1 MQNSLK
7 RSLNSS
13 TGLLLLILLLIFLST
28 PVWAAAPAPERTV
41 LTLELL
47 QERINSPIQSEG
59 IPTIDLQQMIVDLTS
74 ENAEFRDQFYQQLQ
88 TQLNRSQIPLGLDL
102 SDSLIQGEFS
112 ASRLGLST
120 PLSPGNLSSLLSP
133 MEQEQLESDQRF
145 FPLPGEQIPSVTV
158 LRGPLKIEHSRL
170 GGIVNFAN
178 TFFLQGLE
186 ASEAIFIQ
194 PGNWSHT
201 RFGRFANFSGA
212 IFGQEINFSQSTFFN
227 KVRFSQTQFRGLA
240 NFAGTTFYN
249 TANFSQAEFE
259 ALANFNHTQWL
270 QDADFR
276 AVNWHERSL
285 WSNNS
290 FFKSLLI
297 TDATWEKSTT
307 FRGSKFQ
314 QPVLLNNVSLFDQI
328 DFSNTSFAPQSYL
341 NVAGLSF
348 GSEQAKIVGDTG
360 EIGRLLYVPT
370 LTGNEDVLHN
380 LVFNFR
386 GQQQIIDANRLE
398 YVTEYLRLQQLHH
411 CLLGKESNS
420 CLSRRWVTNALHWLG
435 LSLILLL
442 SADGTSFGLIFGVGM
457 VAIAYFG
464 LLFWLLDRWR
474 RRYPQPIMP
483 TYLETVYMLGSF
495 AFISC
500 IGIITIFSTSEQPGL
515 TLLCLGI
522 ILLPMPLLLLWQ
534 LYQQGRYHNLIDV
547 TYFVEDGGVRQLQL
561 LIARLPIIPRFPFF
575 RDRYLPILWERHWN
589 WLNYYDFSLNNF
601 LKFGF
606 NDIRLRDQHLPG
618 IITTLVW
625 YQWSLGI
632 LYIALL
638 LWTLSRTIPGL
649 NLLIY
654 LK

>member
-59 IPTIDLQQMIVDLTS
+59 ILTIDLQQMIVDLTS

-290 FFKSLLI
+290 FFKSLLL

-398 YVTEYLRLQQLHH
+398 YVTEYLRLQQL
-411 CLLGKESNS
+411 
-420 CLSRRWVTNALHWLG
+420 R
-435 LSLILLL
+435 
-442 SADGTSFGLIFGVGM
+442 
-457 VAIAYFG
+457 
-464 LLFWLLDRWR
+464 
-474 RRYPQPIMP
+474 
-483 TYLETVYMLGSF
+483 
-495 AFISC
+495 
-500 IGIITIFSTSEQPGL
+500 
-515 TLLCLGI
+515 
-522 ILLPMPLLLLWQ
+522 
-534 LYQQGRYHNLIDV
+534 
-547 TYFVEDGGVRQLQL
+547 
-561 LIARLPIIPRFPFF
+561 
-575 RDRYLPILWERHWN
+575 
-589 WLNYYDFSLNNF
+589 
-601 LKFGF
+601 
-606 NDIRLRDQHLPG
+606 
-618 IITTLVW
+618 
-625 YQWSLGI
+625 
-632 LYIALL
+632 
-638 LWTLSRTIPGL
+638 
-649 NLLIY
+649 
-654 LK
+654 